1 MLLDERQIKF
11 CSLRKQYLSSKNLF
25 CGKPKNCIFRRHI
38 FSEKDKSNSRCET
51 CDMVNIPFWITRHG
65 SACIN
70 SIGESRR
77 KDNMQW
83 KSQELRGYGA
93 EMLSTECNW
102 DGNEWQRQEKKWY
115 GFVTLSTDSK
125 SSRSAWTDTK
135 R

>member
-65 SACIN
+65 SACMN

-77 KDNMQW
+77 KD
-83 KSQELRGYGA
+83 KESD
-93 EMLSTECNW
+93 SK
-102 DGNEWQRQEKKWY
+102 DEKKDRSVNGGNNHRSY
-115 GFVTLSTDSK
+115 IDSQK
-125 SSRSAWTDTK
+125 CYWRK
-135 R
+135 